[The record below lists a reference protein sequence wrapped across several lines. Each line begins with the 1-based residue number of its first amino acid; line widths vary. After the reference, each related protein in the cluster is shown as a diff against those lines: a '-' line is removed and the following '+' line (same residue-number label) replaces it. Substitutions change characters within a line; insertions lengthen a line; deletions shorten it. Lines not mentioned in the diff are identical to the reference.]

1 MTYSPAVKMWQ
12 SGVACHAV

>member
-1 MTYSPAVKMWQ
+1 MTYRPAVKMWQ